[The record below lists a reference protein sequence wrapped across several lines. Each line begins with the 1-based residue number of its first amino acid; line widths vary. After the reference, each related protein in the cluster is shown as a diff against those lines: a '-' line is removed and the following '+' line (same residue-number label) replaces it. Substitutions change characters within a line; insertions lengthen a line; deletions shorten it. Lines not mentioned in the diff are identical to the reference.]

1 MLERLEKFF
10 TNRLPNNH
18 INKADQKDQRI
29 EIATAALFL
38 EMAYADFEID
48 PAEESQIVSA
58 LQNLFE
64 MDRSD
69 IVKLIREA
77 GAERASKSDIWGFTS
92 LIKDNFDRRE
102 RLDILEKLWLL
113 IYADGRVD
121 KYEDALIRKITSL
134 LGLDHSDMI
143 QAKLKMK
150 PKKA

>member
-10 TNRLPNNH
+10 ANRLPNNH